1 MRLRKIFAILLVTF
15 MILRDIPV
23 FAYTLCP
30 EYLCEQGMK
39 YYQQGRSADAVMEL
53 KKALLANPDYEP
65 AKRYM
70 AIIQR
75 QLAVQQG
82 DQGQAMFPQASI
94 EEKLS
99 GIYANLDRISGV
111 LDKIDRK
118 ISSPGGYSAESPLVI
133 QQVTQELKTPELF
146 GVLERI
152 AASFERL
159 EKKMS
164 ASAPEVTQETVTQS
178 SPEMTASLERVIAA
192 LEKMDKKFALQEEIV
207 VLKSKLEEQKG
218 LSQVKAAEISSVL
231 DNVLKAIEK
240 IEKRV
245 AMLEGVSEARQKGG
259 KQGPVV
265 IRPAEEVIVPGRP
278 VEAVSVPRKEAASVS
293 EKQPVKEFSSVAEK
307 EKFETAGIPRKK
319 LPPPVIVSKEEP
331 VKKAVSSSAEK
342 TPSLAKS
349 APPQIIN
356 LYENYNG
363 LKFPLEIERDKSI
376 VIKGHTIARFL
387 ATEPG
392 IIDVARSGSDEIV
405 VTAKGLGR
413 TYFHVWDDKGR
424 WTFELQVVPPKA
436 EGMTVAEQMRIQEE
450 RAGTFKLTY
459 DVDWSS
465 SESGGRFGTLNRQNY
480 SWTHYYTLRGETP
493 YGEFDSN
500 VTVQTDTVETEVTGY
515 SLGITKGRFYDFKD
529 FAFRIFDI
537 SPAISNMAYG
547 GTNLRGF
554 QFYSPAFNKTV
565 DYTVF
570 QGRETGGVYG
580 LVSPGLT
587 KKKDSFIEGVDVNF
601 RPQGKFNYGF
611 AAFHGFGGDRLDS
624 LNDYG
629 YYGDIDWKGPAGWTT
644 RYEVGYDTEKMA
656 HLLSGKYAV
665 PKLNFTYELRD
676 INKDY
681 LSITGS
687 GWRTGER
694 GGLFTLGYS
703 PSERWSI
710 SNTLDVYQDRLFPA
724 SDKDDRWNQD
734 YSIYSNYRINP
745 VTNWSADYVLQ
756 NDLGKISQNRY
767 QSLGTGLS
775 TVFDI
780 LSRKVS
786 VYTNYRHSDNQNYSN
801 PTGSSLNDSISN
813 GIRFK
818 LLGQLYYYLNKQWS
832 WVEQR
837 YDGSRHRTEAL
848 ETGLDMNTRIGKGP
862 FYQTSRLVY
871 RDEESGGTNLGTVSG
886 EDYIESYLEIGFRP
900 NSDLDV
906 YCSGR
911 LRHIW
916 PENKDQRNRVDVDLT
931 AGLRYVWDTGVRWEA
946 TSAIEGYV
954 FKDLN
959 SDGLRQ
965 RDEAPMEGVKV
976 WVGKKDAVTDL
987 FGYYKV
993 LNVKGKKTAVNVDV
1007 STLPQGFVLTGPGSQ
1022 EIVLSQSRKIRIDFG
1037 IVSRSEIAGIVFHD
1051 ANGDGNYN
1059 AGDTGIR
1066 GVVVTLEDGKKA
1078 VTDTG
1083 GRYVFGNASPGAHVV
1098 TIDLNTIPVVY
1109 LPKVALTKNITLFEG
1124 VTYNY
1129 NIPLKKTR

>member
-1 MRLRKIFAILLVTF
+1 MRLRKIFAILLISVI
-15 MILRDIPV
+15 MLRDIPV

-30 EYLCEQGMK
+30 EYLCEQGIK
-39 YYQQGRSADAVMEL
+39 YYQQGRIADAVMEL

-82 DQGQAMFPQASI
+82 AQAFPQASI
-94 EEKLS
+94 EEKLAD
-99 GIYANLDRISGV
+99 IYANLDRIYVV
-111 LDKIDRK
+111 LDKIDSK
-118 ISSPGGYSAESPLVI
+118 VSPPGGYSAESPLVI
-133 QQVTQELKTPELF
+133 QQVTQELKTPELV
-146 GVLERI
+146 GVLEKI
-152 AASFERL
+152 AASLERL
-159 EKKMS
+159 ENKMS
-164 ASAPEVTQETVTQS
+164 APEPGLTQGTVMRPSSET
-178 SPEMTASLERVIAA
+178 AYSLERVIAA

-207 VLKSKLEEQKG
+207 SLRSKLEEQKG
-218 LSQVKAAEISSVL
+218 LSQVKASEISSVL
-231 DNVLKAIEK
+231 DDVLKVIEK

-245 AMLEGVSEARQKGG
+245 AMLEGAAEARQKSG

-265 IRPAEEVIVPGRP
+265 ISRPAEEVFVPEKP
-278 VEAVSVPRKEAASVS
+278 VETVSIPRKEAVIVP
-293 EKQPVKEFSSVAEK
+293 EKEPVKGFASAAEK
-307 EKFETAGIPRKK
+307 KKVETAGGIPHKEYA
-319 LPPPVIVSKEEP
+319 PAVIVPRDEP
-331 VKKAVSSSAEK
+331 VKKAVVPPPAEK
-342 TPSLAKS
+342 NLALSKS

-376 VIKGHTIARFL
+376 IIKGHTIARFL
-387 ATEPG
+387 ATEQG
-392 IIDVARSGSDEIV
+392 IIDVSRSGSDEIT
-405 VTAKGLGR
+405 VTAKMLGR

-424 WTFELQVVPPKA
+424 WTFEFQVMPPKV
-436 EGMTVAEQMRIQEE
+436 EGLTVAEQMRIQEE

-465 SESGGRFGTLNRQNY
+465 SESGGRLGTLDRHSY

-500 VTVQTDTVETEVTGY
+500 ATVQTDTVETEVTGY
-515 SLGITKGRFYDFKD
+515 SLGITKGRFHNFKD

-601 RPQGKFNYGF
+601 RPKGKFNYGL
-611 AAFHGFGGDRLDS
+611 AAFHGFGGDRPDYV
-624 LNDYG
+624 NDYG
-629 YYGDIDWKGPAGWTT
+629 YDGDIDWKGPAGWTT

-694 GGLFTLGYS
+694 GGLFTFGYT
-703 PSERWSI
+703 PSERWNI

-724 SDKDDRWNQD
+724 SDRDDRWNED
-734 YSIYSNYRINP
+734 YSVYSNYRINP

-775 TVFDI
+775 TVFDV

-786 VYTNYRHSDNQNYSN
+786 VYTNYRRSDNRNYSN
-801 PTGSSLNDSISN
+801 PSGSSLNNSISN

-818 LLGQLYYYLNKQWS
+818 LLGELYYYLNKQWG

-848 ETGLDMNTRIGKGP
+848 ETGVDMNTRIGKGP
-862 FYQTSRLVY
+862 FYQTSRLIY
-871 RDEESGGTNLGTVSG
+871 RDEESGGTTLGTVSG

-900 NSDLDV
+900 DPDLDV

-911 LRHIW
+911 LRHVW
-916 PENKDQRNRVDVDLT
+916 PENKDQRIRVDADFT

-946 TSAIEGYV
+946 VSIIEGYV
-954 FKDLN
+954 FNDLN

-965 RDEAPMEGVKV
+965 KDEAPVEGIKI
-976 WVGKKDAVTDL
+976 WVGKRNAVTDL

-993 LNVKGKKTAVNVDV
+993 ANVKGRKTPVNVDV
-1007 STLPQGFVLTGPGSQ
+1007 TTLPQGFVLTGPGSQ
-1022 EIVLSQSRKIRIDFG
+1022 EIALSQSRKIRVDFG

-1051 ANGDGNYN
+1051 VNGDGNYN
-1059 AGDTGIR
+1059 AGDIGIR

-1109 LPKVALTKNITLFEG
+1109 LPKVALTKSITLFEG

-1129 NIPLKKTR
+1129 NIPLKKTQ